1 MVITWFGHSCFLL
14 ENSHGEKI
22 LMDPFNK
29 SIGGTPFKG
38 SVDIVTISHDHFDHN
53 YTDLIN
59 PGAVIINMPCSYES
73 SSIKIQGLP
82 SYHDNI
88 KGAKR
93 GDNIIYI
100 IETDNLRLCHLGDLG
115 HMLSDKELDLLGVL
129 DILFIPVGGNF
140 TIDPEIAAKLCNKV
154 QSKLV
159 IPMHYK
165 VPHIDFPVHGIE
177 KFIAFMKNAMNLKSH
192 KLTIDAPLEGVNM
205 VKIFEL

>member
-1 MVITWFGHSCFLL
+1 MIITWFGHSCFLI
-14 ENSHGEKI
+14 ESSTGDKI
-22 LMDPFNK
+22 LMDPFHK
-29 SIGGTPFKG
+29 CLGGYPYKG
-38 SVDIVTISHDHFDHN
+38 SADIITISHDHFDHN

-59 PGAVIINMPCSYES
+59 PGSMIISTPCIYQT
-73 SSIKIQGLP
+73 SSIKIQGIP
-82 SYHDNI
+82 CYHDKV

-93 GDNIIYI
+93 GENIIYL
-100 IETDNLRLCHLGDLG
+100 IEIDGFRLCHLGDLG
-115 HMLSDKELDLLGVL
+115 HILSDIEIDMLGSL

-140 TIDPEIAAKLCNKV
+140 TLEAEIASKLCNKI

-165 VPHIDFPVHGIE
+165 VPSINFPVDGIE

-192 KLTIDAPLEGVNM
+192 TLTIDPPLEGVNM

>member
-29 SIGGTPFKG
+29 CLGGTPYKG

-59 PGAVIINMPCSYES
+59 PGAIIINTPCSYES
-73 SSIKIQGLP
+73 SSIKIQGFP

-93 GDNIIYI
+93 GDNIIYL
-100 IETDNLRLCHLGDLG
+100 IETDSLKLCHLGDLG
-115 HMLSDKELDLLGVL
+115 HMLAAEELDLLGTV
-129 DILFIPVGGNF
+129 DILFIPVGSNF
-140 TIDPEIAAKLCNKV
+140 TIAPEIAATLCNKI

-177 KFIAFMKNAMNLKSH
+177 NFISFMKNAVNLKSH
-192 KLTIDAPLEGVNM
+192 TLAINQPLEGVNL

>member
-14 ENSHGEKI
+14 EDSHGEKI

-29 SIGGTPFKG
+29 SMGGTPFKG

-53 YTDLIN
+53 YTELIN
-59 PGAVIINMPCSYES
+59 PGAMIINTPCSYES
-73 SSIKIQGLP
+73 SSTRIQGIP
-82 SYHDNI
+82 SYHDNM

-100 IETDNLRLCHLGDLG
+100 IETDDLRLCHLGDLG
-115 HMLSDKELDLLGVL
+115 HMLSDKELDLLGSI

-140 TIDPEIAAKLCNKV
+140 TIDPEIAAKLCNKI

-165 VPHIDFPVHGIE
+165 VPHIDFPVRGIE
-177 KFIAFMKNAMNLKSH
+177 KFISFMKNATNLKSH
-192 KLTIDAPLEGVNM
+192 KLTIDTPLEGVNM

>member
-1 MVITWFGHSCFLL
+1 MIITWFGHSCFLL
-14 ENSHGEKI
+14 ENSCGEKV

-29 SIGGTPFKG
+29 CLGGTPYKG

-59 PGAVIINMPCSYES
+59 PGAMIINTPCLYES
-73 SSIKIQGLP
+73 SSIKIQGIP

-93 GDNIIYI
+93 GNNIIYI

-115 HMLSDKELDLLGVL
+115 HMLSDKELDLLGTL

-140 TIDPEIAAKLCNKV
+140 TINPEIAAKLCSKI

-165 VPHIDFPVHGIE
+165 VPHIDFPVYGIE

-192 KLTIDAPLEGVNM
+192 TLTIDTPLEGVNM

>member
-177 KFIAFMKNAMNLKSH
+177 KFIAFMKNAVNLKSH